1 MKKNKFYSS
10 EASKAA
16 SDFFETGTKGALT
29 ISACAIMRNEISYVE
44 AWLSNVRSYADEI
57 IVVDTGSED
66 GTKEFLAK
74 QKNVSLICST
84 WQDDF
89 ALAKN
94 VALKAARMDWVVFTD
109 ADECFY
115 QPENISIY
123 LQELENQ
130 SADTD
135 VVFCPIDNI
144 DADNHDELIDSDVVP
159 RMIRNHRG
167 IRYLGAVHEQLAK
180 GKEPWRDIAHV
191 VADRRLAIRHTGYK
205 SGVVAAKH
213 ERNYKIIR
221 NVMAKSDKPE
231 MYYGFLS
238 ESLLGLNRY
247 REALENAILAI
258 ESPYQPVIQKE
269 RFCQVAVEA
278 MDKLGLSIQDIFSQ
292 QQAEKICRI
301 ILDRNKWHETALCQW
316 LDMKLSAVSHDKD
329 TENIDS
335 IVRDLW
341 KIYGNSKQGITQLKE
356 LLEQNGYIYL
366 AQKLSDHGVQADSSA
381 DELAGMYQLLMQRDF
396 ALLEKQIFPMMT
408 QNLELLFVA
417 LLGAEYSSSSWYQE
431 KLCLLP
437 KAQQALVRLYHGRA
451 VDIALEP
458 DEYIAMVDDVSIY
471 GSQKMLARYL
481 ELAAGLPG
489 NKLKK
494 IGRKLVESEYYDEA
508 LAILGQICAEDEAV
522 TGDFWLDCGK
532 CLYYLQDYHNALAAF
547 ASAEALGFQSKELG
561 SYIAWCREAVE

>member
-1 MKKNKFYSS
+1 MKKYNFDSS
-10 EASKAA
+10 EASMAA
-16 SDFFETGTKGALT
+16 SDFFETGTKGTLT

-74 QKNVSLICST
+74 QEDVNLICST

-115 QPENISIY
+115 QPENISVY

-130 SADTD
+130 SANTD

-205 SGVVAAKH
+205 SSVVAAKH
-213 ERNYKIIR
+213 ERNYHIIC

-247 REALENAILAI
+247 QEALENAILAI

-278 MDKLGLSIQDIFSQ
+278 MDKLGLSIQDIFSP
-292 QQAEKICRI
+292 QQAENICQI
-301 ILDRNKWHETALCQW
+301 ILDRNKWHEVGLCQW
-316 LDMKLSAVSHDKD
+316 LDINIQNNSESILQKLNNLYGDSEQDKKL
-329 TENIDS
+329 
-335 IVRDLW
+335 LW
-341 KIYGNSKQGITQLKE
+341 E
-356 LLEQNGYIYL
+356 LLQKNGYLVL
-366 AQKLSDHGVQADSSA
+366 AEQFARENSLPEEMDTDMS
-381 DELAGMYQLLMQRDF
+381 EIYQLISQGEADR
-396 ALLEKQIFPMMT
+396 AEKILLS
-408 QNLELLFVA
+408 ELPEAQQMLFVS
-417 LLGAEYSSSSWYQE
+417 LLGVEYSSAAWYQE
-431 KLCLLP
+431 RLRLLP
-437 KAQQALVRLYHGRA
+437 SDSKTLVCLYHGHTSEATLTTGAYSDMLKGVLRYGNKEMLLHYLKLSRGMPGDCLKSIGFMLTEREYYA
-451 VDIALEP
+451 EALE
-458 DEYIAMVDDVSIY
+458 VF
-471 GSQKMLARYL
+471 
-481 ELAAGLPG
+481 
-489 NKLKK
+489 
-494 IGRKLVESEYYDEA
+494 
-508 LAILGQICAEDEAV
+508 GQIQADDEAV
-522 TGDFWLDCGK
+522 DGVFWLYCGK
-532 CLYYLQDYHNALAAF
+532 CLYYLNEYD
-547 ASAEALGFQSKELG
+547 SAMEALNMARENGCDTAEL
-561 SYIAWCREAVE
+561 SAYEAWCREAAGI